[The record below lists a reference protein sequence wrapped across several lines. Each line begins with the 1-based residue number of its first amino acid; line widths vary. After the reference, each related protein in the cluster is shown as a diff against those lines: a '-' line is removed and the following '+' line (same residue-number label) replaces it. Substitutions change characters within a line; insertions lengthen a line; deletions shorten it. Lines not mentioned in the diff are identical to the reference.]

1 MMQSVFTNA
10 LLDPS
15 AALPAG
21 VVDPQGR
28 PAPKRFSVYRN
39 NVASGLTRAL
49 EASFPV
55 VRKLVGDQFFAAMA
69 VEFAL
74 QHPPKSQMLMQYGDD
89 FAGFLGEFPP
99 VAHLGYLPDVAR
111 LEQAVRT
118 SYHAADIPPISS
130 DTLAALPEADLLASR
145 LIFAPSLQLIA
156 SAWPICAIWRANMEN
171 GPVPVATG
179 ENVVVLRPE
188 FDPRP
193 HILPQGGMGFLRA
206 LMAGDTFAN
215 ALAKADPALDLTAL
229 LALLLTGQAIVGL
242 EK

>member
-1 MMQSVFTNA
+1 MMQSAFAAA

-15 AALPAG
+15 AAIPAG

-39 NVASGLTRAL
+39 NVAAGLTRAM

-55 VRKLVGDQFFAAMA
+55 VRKLVGDPFFAAMA

-74 QHPPKSQMLMQYGDD
+74 AHPPKSQLLMQYGDD
-89 FAGFLGEFPP
+89 FADFLAGFPP
-99 VAHLGYLPDVAR
+99 AAHLGYLPDVAR
-111 LEQAVRT
+111 LEQAMRT
-118 SYHAADIPPISS
+118 SYHAADATPISA

-145 LIFAPSLQLIA
+145 LIFAPSLQLIP
-156 SAWPICAIWRANMEN
+156 SVWPICAIWRANMEE
-171 GPVPVATG
+171 GPAPVAIG

-193 HILPQGGMGFLRA
+193 HVLPQGGMGFLRA
-206 LMAGDTFAN
+206 LMAGDSFAD
-215 ALAKADPALDLTAL
+215 ALGQADPALDLTAL
-229 LALLLTGQAIVGL
+229 LALLLSGQAIAGL